1 MNWLHKQ
8 LLHLKPYYLF
18 IEWTKVIVLPG
29 FGKLPLYTVALFF
42 FQEIARE
49 SLLNKASSLAYSFM
63 LAIFP
68 GIIFLFTLIPYI
80 QVFIDD
86 FQEQLLEFMQMILPA
101 NAYETIESTL
111 LDIVTNQNSRLLSF
125 GFLMAMIFAT
135 NGIHSLMLAFNKS
148 SLVLESRSFMK
159 QRLVALGLAMMII
172 FALTVGM
179 GIITMASFVISHIRN
194 TLEIT
199 KGFWTWLIDVT
210 RWIILLAIYF
220 FTLSML
226 YKYGPASHKKW
237 SFFSPGA
244 TLATILAALT
254 FWGFAFYINNFN
266 TYNKLYGSIGTLIVI
281 MIWLYLNSLILL
293 IGFELNASIAL
304 SKQSIKIVKPRF
316 NSFKTNVKKDDYPKN
331 TLKNE

>member
-1 MNWLHKQ
+1 MSWLHRK
-8 LLHLKPYYLF
+8 LLKFKPYDLF

-80 QVFIDD
+80 KVFVED
-86 FQEQLLEFMQMILPA
+86 FQEQLLEFMQMILPQD
-101 NAYETIESTL
+101 AYNTIESTL
-111 LDIVTNQNSRLLSF
+111 LDIVTNQNSRLLSI

-148 SLVLESRSFMK
+148 SLVLESRSFMR
-159 QRLVALGLAMMII
+159 QRMVALALAIMII
-172 FALTVGM
+172 VALTVGM
-179 GIITMASFVISHIRN
+179 GIITFASFVINHIKN
-194 TLEIT
+194 NLEIA
-199 KGFWTWLIDVT
+199 KSFWTWLIDLT
-210 RWIILLAIYF
+210 RWIILLGIYF

-226 YKYGPASHKKW
+226 YKYGPSSSKKW

-316 NSFKTNVKKDDYPKN
+316 NSFKTEVQ
-331 TLKNE
+331 KNERIKNNYK

>member
-1 MNWLHKQ
+1 MSWLHRK
-8 LLHLKPYYLF
+8 LLKFKPYDLF
-18 IEWTKVIVLPG
+18 IEWTKVLVLPG

-42 FQEIARE
+42 FQEIGRE

-80 QVFIDD
+80 RVFIED
-86 FQEQLLEFMQMILPA
+86 FQEQLLEFMQMILPVD
-101 NAYETIESTL
+101 AYNTIESTL

-125 GFLMAMIFAT
+125 GFVMAMIFAT

-148 SLVLESRSFMK
+148 SLVLENRSFIK
-159 QRLVALGLAMMII
+159 QRLVALGLTIMII
-172 FALTVGM
+172 MALTVGM
-179 GIITMASFVISHIRN
+179 GIVTFASFVIRHIRN
-194 TLEIT
+194 NLEIT
-199 KGFWTWLIDVT
+199 NAFWTWLISVT
-210 RWIILLAIYF
+210 RWIILFGIYF
-220 FTLSML
+220 FTLSIL
-226 YKYGPASHKKW
+226 YKYGPSSSKKW

-244 TLATILAALT
+244 TLATILAAFT

-316 NSFKTNVKKDDYPKN
+316 NSFKTGVKKEDM
-331 TLKNE
+331 LKK

>member
-1 MNWLHKQ
+1 MNWLHNK
-8 LLHLKPYYLF
+8 LLKLKPYYLF

-80 QVFIDD
+80 KVFVND
-86 FQEQLLEFMQMILPA
+86 FQEQLLNFMQMILPE
-101 NAYETIESTL
+101 NAYTTIESTL

-125 GFLMAMIFAT
+125 GFFMAMIFAT
-135 NGIHSLMLAFNKS
+135 NGIHSLMRAFNKS
-148 SLVLESRSFMK
+148 SLVLESRSFIK
-159 QRLVALGLAMMII
+159 QRLVALVLAIMII
-172 FALTVGM
+172 IALTTGM
-179 GIITMASFVISHIRN
+179 GIITFASFIINHIRN
-194 TLEIT
+194 NLAIT
-199 KGFWTWLIDVT
+199 NSFWTWLIDVT
-210 RWIILLAIYF
+210 RWIIMLGIYF

-226 YKYGPASHKKW
+226 YKYGPSSSKKW

-304 SKQSIKIVKPRF
+304 SKQSIKIVKPKF
-316 NSFKTNVKKDDYPKN
+316 NSFKTTNTSKEDIIRNNVK
-331 TLKNE
+331 